1 MKKLSIQNLSICV
14 NNEKINII
22 YLENKSEKYI
32 LYSAIDEHNIDS
44 NTFSKMEFP
53 VNIQITPKKKMNDLR
68 LNVQFNKSTNLY
80 NLLLNNNQLYFI
92 KNSKNI
98 TVNNSNLKLILQNGK
113 LYTPH
118 EEKIIIP
125 IKDIVNEILSKNK
138 KNNEEEF
145 HEVKNIDVNIEN
157 ESEFNI
163 KKISNITEEI
173 KNHLEL
179 NKENVYEEKSNNEIV
194 EEEVV
199 SNNEIVEEEVV
210 SNNKIV
216 EEEVV
221 SNNEIVEEE
230 VVSNNKIV
238 EEEVVSNN
246 KIVEEEVV
254 SNNEI
259 VEEEEV
265 VLNNKSVQEKKVHFE
280 NIEEEKSIDE
290 NTNIINNSNKDA
302 TVSESFD
309 NKKIELEKEVF
320 NLENILIDF
329 NKLFQFIKKDNK
341 VEENKPEENKPI
353 NKLEENKVNINTE
366 ERITNIKN
374 VNNNI
379 NKMINIQKNEKK
391 DIIKPINKEIIIP
404 EKEYNFFSLK
414 INYQNI
420 IYKINAIKLVQS
432 PDLNMLNLYKHEVPE
447 TNFINKSNL
456 SFQLEN
462 NNSSYLIVF
471 MNQKILL
478 NKINNNIV
486 YTNLINKNSQILK
499 NKDNFKIGNYDFLI
513 YNECTLIIPV
523 NNQKIF
529 DNNYGTSY
537 NLYIPKT

>member
-14 NNEKINII
+14 NNEKINIT

-68 LNVQFNKSTNLY
+68 LNVQFNKSTNLFT
-80 NLLLNNNQLYFI
+80 LLLNNNPLYFI

-98 TVNNSNLKLILQNGK
+98 IANNPKLKLILQNGK
-113 LYTPH
+113 LYTPQ
-118 EEKIIIP
+118 EKEIITP
-125 IKDIVNEILSKNK
+125 VKDIVNEILSKNK
-138 KNNEEEF
+138 KNDSEES
-145 HEVKNIDVNIEN
+145 HEIKNIDVNTEN

-163 KKISNITEEI
+163 KKISNITEEK
-173 KNHLEL
+173 KNNLDLH
-179 NKENVYEEKSNNEIV
+179 KENVGVSEEKSSNQIIV
-194 EEEVV
+194 DEEESSDESEEEVV
-199 SNNEIVEEEVV
+199 SNNEIVEE
-210 SNNKIV
+210 
-216 EEEVV
+216 VV
-221 SNNEIVEEE
+221 SNNENVEDN
-230 VVSNNKIV
+230 SLYNP
-238 EEEVVSNN
+238 
-246 KIVEEEVV
+246 
-254 SNNEI
+254 
-259 VEEEEV
+259 
-265 VLNNKSVQEKKVHFE
+265 VLKEKKVHFE
-280 NIEEEKSIDE
+280 NIEEEKYIDK
-290 NTNIINNSNKDA
+290 NTNIINNYNKD
-302 TVSESFD
+302 TTISQSLN

-320 NLENILIDF
+320 NLENILVDF
-329 NKLFQFIKKDNK
+329 NKLFQFIKKDNQD
-341 VEENKPEENKPI
+341 EDNKSV
-353 NKLEENKVNINTE
+353 NKLEENKVEEKKIIINTTAQ

-374 VNNNI
+374 VNNT
-379 NKMINIQKNEKK
+379 NKITNIQKNEKNEKK

-404 EKEYNFFSLK
+404 EKEYKFFSLK

-420 IYKINAIKLVQS
+420 FYKINAIKLDQS

-447 TNFINKSNL
+447 TNFINKTNL

-462 NNSSYLIVF
+462 NNSSYLIIF

-486 YTNLINKNSQILK
+486 FTNLINKNSQILK

-523 NNQKIF
+523 TNQKIF

>member
-14 NNEKINII
+14 NNEKINIT

-68 LNVQFNKSTNLY
+68 LNVQFNKSTNLFT
-80 NLLLNNNQLYFI
+80 LLLNNNPLYFI

-98 TVNNSNLKLILQNGK
+98 IANNPKLKLILQNGK
-113 LYTPH
+113 LYTPQ
-118 EEKIIIP
+118 EKEIITP
-125 IKDIVNEILSKNK
+125 VKDIVNEILSKNK
-138 KNNEEEF
+138 KNDSEES
-145 HEVKNIDVNIEN
+145 HEIKNIDVNTEN

-163 KKISNITEEI
+163 KKISNITEEK
-173 KNHLEL
+173 KNNLDLH
-179 NKENVYEEKSNNEIV
+179 KENVGVSEEKSSNQIIV
-194 EEEVV
+194 DEEESSDESEEEVV
-199 SNNEIVEEEVV
+199 SNNEIVEEVV
-210 SNNKIV
+210 SNNEIV
-216 EEEVV
+216 EEVV
-221 SNNEIVEEE
+221 SNNEIVEE
-230 VVSNNKIV
+230 
-238 EEEVVSNN
+238 
-246 KIVEEEVV
+246 VV

-259 VEEEEV
+259 VEEV
-265 VLNNKSVQEKKVHFE
+265 VSNNENVEDNSLYNPVLKEKKVHFE
-280 NIEEEKSIDE
+280 NIEEEKYIDK
-290 NTNIINNSNKDA
+290 NTNIINNYNKD
-302 TVSESFD
+302 TTISQSLN

-320 NLENILIDF
+320 NLENILVDF
-329 NKLFQFIKKDNK
+329 NKLFQFIKKDNQD
-341 VEENKPEENKPI
+341 EDNKSV
-353 NKLEENKVNINTE
+353 NKLEENKVEEKKIIINTTAQ

-374 VNNNI
+374 VNNT
-379 NKMINIQKNEKK
+379 NKITNIQKNEKNEKK

-404 EKEYNFFSLK
+404 EKEYKFFSLK

-420 IYKINAIKLVQS
+420 FYKINAIKLDQS

-447 TNFINKSNL
+447 TNFINKTNL

-462 NNSSYLIVF
+462 NNSSYLIIF

-486 YTNLINKNSQILK
+486 FTNLINKNSQILK

-523 NNQKIF
+523 TNQKIF

>member
-14 NNEKINII
+14 NNEKINIT

-32 LYSAIDEHNIDS
+32 LYSAIDEDNIDS

-80 NLLLNNNQLYFI
+80 TLLLNNNPLYFI

-98 TVNNSNLKLILQNGK
+98 IANNPKLKLILQNGK
-113 LYTPH
+113 LYTPQ
-118 EEKIIIP
+118 EKEIITP
-125 IKDIVNEILSKNK
+125 VKDIVNEILSKNK
-138 KNNEEEF
+138 KNDSEES
-145 HEVKNIDVNIEN
+145 HEIKNIDVNTEN

-163 KKISNITEEI
+163 KKISTITEEI
-173 KNHLEL
+173 KNDLEL
-179 NKENVYEEKSNNEIV
+179 HQDNVYEEKSNNEIV
-194 EEEVV
+194 E
-199 SNNEIVEEEVV
+199 
-210 SNNKIV
+210 
-216 EEEVV
+216 
-221 SNNEIVEEE
+221 
-230 VVSNNKIV
+230 
-238 EEEVVSNN
+238 
-246 KIVEEEVV
+246 EEEVV

-265 VLNNKSVQEKKVHFE
+265 VSNNEIVEEEEVVSNNEIVEEEEVVSNNEIVEEEEVVSNNKSVQEKKVHFE
-280 NIEEEKSIDE
+280 NIEEEKYINK
-290 NTNIINNSNKDA
+290 NTNIINNYNKD
-302 TVSESFD
+302 TTISQSLN

-320 NLENILIDF
+320 NLENILVDF
-329 NKLFQFIKKDNK
+329 NKLFQFIKKDNQD
-341 VEENKPEENKPI
+341 EDNKPV
-353 NKLEENKVNINTE
+353 NKLEENKVIINTTVQ

-374 VNNNI
+374 VNNNNI
-379 NKMINIQKNEKK
+379 NKITNIQKNEKNEKK

-447 TNFINKSNL
+447 TNFINKTNL

-486 YTNLINKNSQILK
+486 FTNLINKNSQILK

>member
-1 MKKLSIQNLSICV
+1 MKKLSIQNLSVSV
-14 NNEKINII
+14 NNEKINIT

-68 LNVQFNKSTNLY
+68 LNVQFNKSTNLFT
-80 NLLLNNNQLYFI
+80 LLLNNNPLYFI

-98 TVNNSNLKLILQNGK
+98 TINNPNLKLILQNGK
-113 LYTPH
+113 LYTPQ
-118 EEKIIIP
+118 EEKIVTP
-125 IKDIVNEILSKNK
+125 VKDIVNEILSKNK
-138 KNNEEEF
+138 KNNDEES
-145 HEVKNIDVNIEN
+145 HEVKNIDVNTEN

-163 KKISNITEEI
+163 KKISNITEET
-173 KNHLEL
+173 KNNLDLH
-179 NKENVYEEKSNNEIV
+179 KENECISKEKLSNQMIED
-194 EEEVV
+194 EEE
-199 SNNEIVEEEVV
+199 SSDKSEEEGSI
-210 SNNKIV
+210 SNQIV
-216 EEEVV
+216 QEDNSSSNQNVQEDNSSSNQFVQEES
-221 SNNEIVEEE
+221 SNENVEKDNSS
-230 VVSNNKIV
+230 SNLDQ
-238 EEEVVSNN
+238 E
-246 KIVEEEVV
+246 
-254 SNNEI
+254 
-259 VEEEEV
+259 
-265 VLNNKSVQEKKVHFE
+265 EKKVHF
-280 NIEEEKSIDE
+280 NIEGEKSIDE
-290 NTNIINNSNKDA
+290 NTNIINIPNKDN
-302 TVSESFD
+302 TVSRSFD

-320 NLENILIDF
+320 NLENILVDF
-329 NKLFQFIKKDNK
+329 NKLFQFIKKDNQ
-341 VEENKPEENKPI
+341 
-353 NKLEENKVNINTE
+353 LEENKVEDKKVNTE
-366 ERITNIKN
+366 VNIPTQERITNIKTP
-374 VNNNI
+374 NNNI
-379 NKMINIQKNEKK
+379 NKITNIQKYEKK

-404 EKEYNFFSLK
+404 EKEYKFFSLK

-420 IYKINAIKLVQS
+420 IYKINAIKLDQS

-456 SFQLEN
+456 SFQLEY

-486 YTNLINKNSQILK
+486 FTNLINKNSQILK

-523 NNQKIF
+523 TNQKIF

>member
-1 MKKLSIQNLSICV
+1 MKKLSIQNLSVSV
-14 NNEKINII
+14 NNEKINIT

-68 LNVQFNKSTNLY
+68 LNVQFNKSTNLFT
-80 NLLLNNNQLYFI
+80 LLLNNNPLYFI

-98 TVNNSNLKLILQNGK
+98 TINNPNLKLILQNGK
-113 LYTPH
+113 LYTPQ

-125 IKDIVNEILSKNK
+125 VKDIVNEILSKNK
-138 KNNEEEF
+138 KNNDEES
-145 HEVKNIDVNIEN
+145 HEVKNIDVNTEN
-157 ESEFNI
+157 ENEFNI
-163 KKISNITEEI
+163 KKISNITEET
-173 KNHLEL
+173 KNNLDLHKDNL
-179 NKENVYEEKSNNEIV
+179 YEVVSNNEIV
-194 EEEVV
+194 EEVV
-199 SNNEIVEEEVV
+199 SNNEIVEEVV
-210 SNNKIV
+210 SNNEIV
-216 EEEVV
+216 EEVV
-221 SNNEIVEEE
+221 SNNEIVEE
-230 VVSNNKIV
+230 VVSNNEIV
-238 EEEVVSNN
+238 
-246 KIVEEEVV
+246 EEVV

-259 VEEEEV
+259 VEEVVSNNEIVEEV
-265 VLNNKSVQEKKVHFE
+265 VSNNKSVQEKKVHFE

-290 NTNIINNSNKDA
+290 NTNIINNSNKDT
-302 TVSESFD
+302 TVSGSFD

-341 VEENKPEENKPI
+341 VEENKPQENKPL
-353 NKLEENKVNINTE
+353 NKLEENKVNINTITQ
-366 ERITNIKN
+366 ERITNIN
-374 VNNNI
+374 NNNI
-379 NKMINIQKNEKK
+379 NKITNIQKYDKK

-420 IYKINAIKLVQS
+420 IYKINAIKLDQS

-447 TNFINKSNL
+447 INFINKTNL

-486 YTNLINKNSQILK
+486 FTNLINKNSQILK

-513 YNECTLIIPV
+513 YNDCTLIIPV
-523 NNQKIF
+523 TNQKIF

>member
-1 MKKLSIQNLSICV
+1 MKRLSIQNLSIIV

-44 NTFSKMEFP
+44 NIFSKMAFP
-53 VNIQITPKKKMNDLR
+53 VNIQITPKKKMTDLK

-98 TVNNSNLKLILQNGK
+98 TTLNSNLKLILQNGK
-113 LYTPH
+113 LYTPP
-118 EEKIIIP
+118 EEKIITP
-125 IKDIVNEILSKNK
+125 VKDIVNEILSKNK
-138 KNNEEEF
+138 KNNSEES
-145 HEVKNIDVNIEN
+145 HEIKNIDVNIEN
-157 ESEFNI
+157 EIEFSI
-163 KKISNITEEI
+163 KKINNITEEI
-173 KNHLEL
+173 KNNLDDDHES
-179 NKENVYEEKSNNEIV
+179 VDEETSSNETEEEIIISTNEI
-194 EEEVV
+194 EEVIT
-199 SNNEIVEEEVV
+199 SSNEIEEVIT
-210 SNNKIV
+210 STN
-216 EEEVV
+216 ETEEVIT
-221 SNNEIVEEE
+221 SSNEIEE
-230 VVSNNKIV
+230 VITSTSDNMNVI
-238 EEEVVSNN
+238 
-246 KIVEEEVV
+246 
-254 SNNEI
+254 
-259 VEEEEV
+259 
-265 VLNNKSVQEKKVHFE
+265 
-280 NIEEEKSIDE
+280 
-290 NTNIINNSNKDA
+290 NKD
-302 TVSESFD
+302 TNVQESFD

-329 NKLFQFIKKDNK
+329 NKLFQFIKKDNQ
-341 VEENKPEENKPI
+341 VEENKSEDKKI
-353 NKLEENKVNINTE
+353 IINTTIE
-366 ERITNIKN
+366 ERITNIKTP
-374 VNNNI
+374 NNNI
-379 NKMINIQKNEKK
+379 NKITTNIQKNDKR
-391 DIIKPINKEIIIP
+391 DVIKPINKEIIIP
-404 EKEYNFFSLK
+404 EKEYKFFSLK

-420 IYKINAIKLVQS
+420 IYKINAIKLDQS

-447 TNFINKSNL
+447 TNFINKINL

-523 NNQKIF
+523 TNQKIF

-537 NLYIPKT
+537 NLYVPKI